1 MTLEMW
7 ITTIILVGMFALLIK
22 TKVPPVVVFVGA
34 LTLTITFRLA
44 PLEESLKGFSNQGML
59 TVGALLMVAAGMYRT
74 GGITLITEKLI
85 GQPKNLIA
93 AQMKIFPPVV
103 LGSAFL
109 NNTPLVAMFI
119 PVIRDLS
126 RTFRLPATRLY
137 IPLSYVSILGGT
149 CTLIGCSTN
158 LVVAGMVIDFLA
170 KSDQNMPPLR
180 EIGMFDLTYVGLP
193 AAIAGIAFLM
203 LTSRFLLP
211 EPKEPEKA
219 GDFERLFGS
228 EFRVPQESPLIGK
241 NIEELGYL
249 KPVGYKLVKLK
260 RQDGIEDKIEAAT
273 RLKAKDVLVFSSN
286 LESLPDIWDTNG
298 LEPAYGVNVAEM
310 KYERFTHRLV
320 QAVVSRNAP
329 PIGRKISELPP
340 PDSNIKALLVAFSR
354 HGKPPDG
361 PLADVRVKAGD
372 NVVLEVDETFF
383 HENHKEV
390 AFSMTR
396 RLSGAQIKRYDN
408 AIAASLITL
417 AMVVVVALGWMSML
431 NAALLATGAMLLT
444 GCLTFQSAGRSIEFN
459 TLVIIASAIGLE
471 AAVTGSGLSGKI
483 AGLMAL
489 VGGKNP
495 HIAITMVFLGC
506 ILMDTMITNVA
517 SAAFM
522 FPIAMAMAGNLGVNG
537 MPFVITVMVG
547 ASCSFISPMGYQT
560 NLMVFDPG
568 GYKFTDYVKIGV
580 PLTIVVG
587 IITIALTP
595 ICFPF
600 QAP

>member
-7 ITTIILVGMFALLIK
+7 ITTIILIGMFGLLIK
-22 TKVPPVVVFVGA
+22 TKIPPVVVFVGA

-85 GQPKNLIA
+85 GQPKNLIT
-93 AQMKIFPPVV
+93 AQMKILPPVA

-126 RTFRLPATRLY
+126 RTFRLPATQLY
-137 IPLSYVSILGGT
+137 IPLSYASILGGT

-170 KSDQNMPPLR
+170 KSGPNMPPLR

-193 AAIAGIAFLM
+193 AAIVGIAFLM

-211 EPKEPEKA
+211 EPKKSEEI
-219 GDFERLFGS
+219 GDLERLFGS
-228 EFRVPQESPLIGK
+228 EFRVPQESPLIGQ

-260 RQDGIEDKIEAAT
+260 RQDGTEDKIEAGT

-298 LEPAYGVNVAEM
+298 LEPLYSSMDVAEM
-310 KYERFTHRLV
+310 KSERFTHRLV
-320 QAVVSRNAP
+320 QAVVSRKAP
-329 PIGRKISELPP
+329 AIGRKISELPLP
-340 PDSNIKALLVAFSR
+340 ESTIKASMVALSR
-354 HGKPPDG
+354 YGQPPEG

-372 NVVLEVDETFF
+372 NVVLEVNETFF
-383 HENHKEV
+383 HENQKEV
-390 AFSMTR
+390 AFTMTR
-396 RLSGAQIKRYDN
+396 RLTGARIKRYDH
-408 AIAASLITL
+408 AIKSSLITL

-444 GCLTFQSAGRSIEFN
+444 GCLTFRGAGRSIEFN
-459 TLVIIASAIGLE
+459 TLVVIASAIGLE
-471 AAVTGSGLSGKI
+471 AAVTGSGLSEKI

-489 VGGKNP
+489 IGGNNP

-522 FPIAMAMAGNLGVNG
+522 FPIAMAMAGSLGVSA
-537 MPFVITVMVG
+537 MPFAMTVLVG

-560 NLMVFDPG
+560 NLMVYGPG
-568 GYKFTDYVKIGV
+568 GYKPSDFLWLGL
-580 PLTIVVG
+580 PLTLLVG
-587 IITIALTP
+587 IITILLAP
-595 ICFPF
+595 VAFPF
-600 QAP
+600 

>member
-1 MTLEMW
+1 MSYEMW
-7 ITTIILVGMFALLIK
+7 ITTAILAGMFGLLIK
-22 TKVPPVVVFVGA
+22 TKIPPVTIFVGA

-44 PLEESLKGFSNQGML
+44 PLAESLKGFSNQGML

-74 GGITLITEKLI
+74 GAITLITEKLI
-85 GQPKNLIA
+85 GLPKNLIS
-93 AQMKIFPPVV
+93 AQMRILPPVA

-137 IPLSYVSILGGT
+137 IPLSYASILGGT
-149 CTLIGCSTN
+149 CTLIGCATN
-158 LVVAGMVIDFLA
+158 LVVAGMVIDLLA
-170 KSDQNMPPLR
+170 KNDPNMPPLR

-193 AAIAGIAFLM
+193 ATIAGIAFLM

-211 EPKEPEKA
+211 PPKESEEV
-219 GDFERLFGS
+219 GDFERLYGS
-228 EFRVPQESPLIGK
+228 EFRVPPESPLIGK
-241 NIEELGYL
+241 NLKELGYI
-249 KPVGYKLVKLK
+249 KPVGFELVKLK
-260 RQDGIEDKIEAAT
+260 RQDGTEDKIEAAT

-286 LESLPDIWDTNG
+286 LESLPDIWGTNG
-298 LEPAYGVNVAEM
+298 LEPVYGVHIAEM
-310 KYERFTHRLV
+310 ASERFTRRLV
-320 QAVVSRNAP
+320 QAVVSRKAP
-329 PIGRKISELPP
+329 AIGRKISELPP
-340 PDSNIKALLVAFSR
+340 PDSAVKAAIVAFSR
-354 HGKPPDG
+354 RGKSPDG
-361 PLADVRVKAGD
+361 PLADVRLEAGD
-372 NVVLEVDETFF
+372 NTVLEVDEAFF
-383 HENHKEV
+383 HENLKEV

-396 RLSGAQIKRYDN
+396 RLTGAQIKRYDR

-444 GCLTFQSAGRSIEFN
+444 GCLTFQSAGNSIAFS

-471 AAVTGSGLSGKI
+471 AALTGSGLSEKI

-489 VGGKNP
+489 IGGKNP

-537 MPFVITVMVG
+537 MPFAITVMVG

-560 NLMVFDPG
+560 NLMVYGPG
-568 GYKFTDYVKIGV
+568 GYKFTDFVKIGV

-587 IITIALTP
+587 IIVLVLIP
-595 ICFPF
+595 MVWPF
-600 QAP
+600 

>member
-1 MTLEMW
+1 MTSEMW
-7 ITTIILVGMFALLIK
+7 ITTIILIGMFGLLIK
-22 TKVPPVVVFVGA
+22 TKIPPVVVFVGA

-44 PLEESLKGFSNQGML
+44 PLAESLKGFSNQGML

-85 GQPKNLIA
+85 GRPKNLIT
-93 AQMKIFPPVV
+93 AQMKILPPVAF
-103 LGSAFL
+103 GSAFL
-109 NNTPLVAMFI
+109 NNTPIVAMFI

-126 RTFRLPATRLY
+126 RTFRLPATQLY
-137 IPLSYVSILGGT
+137 IPLSYASILGGT

-170 KSDQNMPPLR
+170 KSGPNMPPLR

-193 AAIAGIAFLM
+193 AAIIGIAFLM

-211 EPKEPEKA
+211 EPKKSEEIE
-219 GDFERLFGS
+219 DLERLFGS

-260 RQDGIEDKIEAAT
+260 RQDGTEDKIEAAT
-273 RLKAKDVLVFSSN
+273 KLKAKDVLVFSSN
-286 LESLPDIWDTNG
+286 LESVPDIWDTKG
-298 LEPAYGVNVAEM
+298 LEPLYSMDIAKM
-310 KYERFTHRLV
+310 KSERFTHRLV
-320 QAVVSRNAP
+320 QAVVSRKAP
-329 PIGRKISELPP
+329 AIGRKISELPLP
-340 PDSNIKALLVAFSR
+340 ESTIKASIVALSR
-354 HGKPPDG
+354 YGRPPEG

-372 NVVLEVDETFF
+372 NVVLEVNETFF
-383 HENHKEV
+383 HENQKEV
-390 AFSMTR
+390 PFTMTR
-396 RLSGAQIKRYDN
+396 RLTGARIKRYDH
-408 AIAASLITL
+408 AIQSSLITL
-417 AMVVVVALGWMSML
+417 AMVVVVALGWMNML

-444 GCLTFQSAGRSIEFN
+444 GCLTFRGAGRSIEFN
-459 TLVIIASAIGLE
+459 TLVVIASAIGLE
-471 AAVTGSGLSGKI
+471 AAVTGSGLSEKI

-489 VGGKNP
+489 IGGNNP

-560 NLMVFDPG
+560 NLMVYGPG
-568 GYKFTDYVKIGV
+568 GYKFTDFVKVGV

-587 IITIALTP
+587 IIVLILTP
-595 ICFPF
+595 MIWPF
-600 QAP
+600 

>member
-1 MTLEMW
+1 
-7 ITTIILVGMFALLIK
+7 MFGLLIK
-22 TKVPPVVVFVGA
+22 TKIPPVVVFVGA

-85 GQPKNLIA
+85 GQPKNLIT
-93 AQMKIFPPVV
+93 AQMKILPPVA

-126 RTFRLPATRLY
+126 RTFRLPATQLY
-137 IPLSYVSILGGT
+137 IPLSYASILGGT

-170 KSDQNMPPLR
+170 KSGPNMPPLR

-193 AAIAGIAFLM
+193 AAIVGIAFLM

-211 EPKEPEKA
+211 EPKKSEEI
-219 GDFERLFGS
+219 GDLERLFGS
-228 EFRVPQESPLIGK
+228 EFRVPQESPLIGQ

-260 RQDGIEDKIEAAT
+260 RQDGTEDKIEAGT

-298 LEPAYGVNVAEM
+298 LEPLYSSMDVAEM
-310 KYERFTHRLV
+310 KSERFTHRLV
-320 QAVVSRNAP
+320 QAVVSRKAP
-329 PIGRKISELPP
+329 AIGRKISELPLP
-340 PDSNIKALLVAFSR
+340 ESTIKASMVALSR
-354 HGKPPDG
+354 YGQPPEG

-372 NVVLEVDETFF
+372 NVVLEVNETFF
-383 HENHKEV
+383 HENQKEV
-390 AFSMTR
+390 AFTMTR
-396 RLSGAQIKRYDN
+396 RLTGARIKRYDH
-408 AIAASLITL
+408 AIKSSLITL

-444 GCLTFQSAGRSIEFN
+444 GCLTFRGAGRSIEFN
-459 TLVIIASAIGLE
+459 TLVVIASAIGLE
-471 AAVTGSGLSGKI
+471 AAVTGSGLSEKI

-489 VGGKNP
+489 IGGNNP

-522 FPIAMAMAGNLGVNG
+522 FPIAMVMAGNLGVNG
-537 MPFVITVMVG
+537 MPFAVTVMVG

-560 NLMVFDPG
+560 NLMVYGPG
-568 GYKFTDYVKIGV
+568 GYKFTDFVKVGV

-587 IITIALTP
+587 IIVLILTP
-595 ICFPF
+595 MVWPF
-600 QAP
+600 

>member
-1 MTLEMW
+1 MSYEMW
-7 ITTIILVGMFALLIK
+7 ITTAILIGMFGLLIK
-22 TKVPPVVVFVGA
+22 TKMPPVVVFVGA

-44 PLEESLKGFSNQGML
+44 PLAESLKGFSNQGML
-59 TVGALLMVAAGMYRT
+59 TIGALLMVAAGMYRT
-74 GGITLITEKLI
+74 GAVTLITEKLI
-85 GQPKNLIA
+85 GRPKNLIS
-93 AQMKIFPPVV
+93 AQMRILPPVA

-137 IPLSYVSILGGT
+137 IPLSYASILGGT
-149 CTLIGCSTN
+149 CTLIGCATN
-158 LVVAGMVIDFLA
+158 LVVAGMVIDLLA
-170 KSDQNMPPLR
+170 KNAPNMPPLR

-193 AAIAGIAFLM
+193 ATIAGIAFLL

-211 EPKEPEKA
+211 PPKESEEV
-219 GDFERLFGS
+219 GDFERLYGS
-228 EFRVPQESPLIGK
+228 EFRVPQGSPLIGK

-249 KPVGYKLVKLK
+249 KPVGFELVKLK
-260 RQDGIEDKIEAAT
+260 RQDGTEDKIEAAT

-286 LESLPDIWDTNG
+286 LELLPDIWDTNG
-298 LEPAYGVNVAEM
+298 LEPIYGAHITEM
-310 KYERFTHRLV
+310 VSERFTRRLV
-320 QAVVSRNAP
+320 QAVLARKAP
-329 PIGRKISELPP
+329 AIGRKISEMPP
-340 PDSNIKALLVAFSR
+340 PDSAVKAPIVAFSR
-354 HGKPPDG
+354 HGRPPDG
-361 PLADVRVKAGD
+361 TLADVRLEAGD
-372 NVVLEVDETFF
+372 NVVLEVDEAFF
-383 HENHKEV
+383 QENQKEI

-396 RLSGAQIKRYDN
+396 RLSGAQIKRYDR
-408 AIAASLITL
+408 AITASLITL
-417 AMVVVVALGWMSML
+417 AMVMVVALGWMSML

-444 GCLTFQSAGRSIEFN
+444 GCLNFQSAGSSIAFS

-489 VGGKNP
+489 IGGKNP

-522 FPIAMAMAGNLGVNG
+522 FPIAMAMAGDLGVNG
-537 MPFVITVMVG
+537 MPFVIIVMVG

-560 NLMVFDPG
+560 NLMVYGPG
-568 GYKFTDYVKIGV
+568 GYKFTDFVKVGI

-587 IITIALTP
+587 IIVLVLTP
-595 ICFPF
+595 MIWPF
-600 QAP
+600 

>member
-7 ITTIILVGMFALLIK
+7 ITTIILIGMFGLLIK
-22 TKVPPVVVFVGA
+22 TKIPPVVVFVGA

-85 GQPKNLIA
+85 GQPKNLIT
-93 AQMKIFPPVV
+93 AQMKILPPVA

-126 RTFRLPATRLY
+126 RTFRLPATQLY
-137 IPLSYVSILGGT
+137 IPLSYASILGGT

-170 KSDQNMPPLR
+170 KSGPNMPPLR

-193 AAIAGIAFLM
+193 AAIVGIAFLM

-211 EPKEPEKA
+211 EPKKSEEI
-219 GDFERLFGS
+219 GDLERLFGS
-228 EFRVPQESPLIGK
+228 EFRVPQESPLIGQ

-260 RQDGIEDKIEAAT
+260 RQDGTEDKIEAGT

-298 LEPAYGVNVAEM
+298 LEPLYSSMDVAEM
-310 KYERFTHRLV
+310 KSERFTHRLV
-320 QAVVSRNAP
+320 QAVVSRKAP
-329 PIGRKISELPP
+329 AIGRKISELPLP
-340 PDSNIKALLVAFSR
+340 ESTIKASMVALSR
-354 HGKPPDG
+354 YGQPPEG

-372 NVVLEVDETFF
+372 NVVLEVNETFF
-383 HENHKEV
+383 HENQKEV
-390 AFSMTR
+390 AFTMTR
-396 RLSGAQIKRYDN
+396 RLTGARIKRYDH
-408 AIAASLITL
+408 AIKSSLITL

-444 GCLTFQSAGRSIEFN
+444 GCLTFRGAGRSIEFN
-459 TLVIIASAIGLE
+459 TLVVIASAIGLE
-471 AAVTGSGLSGKI
+471 AAVTGSGLSEKI

-489 VGGKNP
+489 IGGNNP

-522 FPIAMAMAGNLGVNG
+522 FPIAMVMAGNLGVNG
-537 MPFVITVMVG
+537 MPFAITVMVG

-560 NLMVFDPG
+560 NLMVYGPG
-568 GYKFTDYVKIGV
+568 GYKFTDFVKVGV

-587 IITIALTP
+587 IVFLVLIP
-595 ICFPF
+595 MVWPF
-600 QAP
+600 